1 MEFYIIDML
10 LSPLIIKLL
19 SRFMLDKQRDIKAN
33 LISDSEIYLLSLR
46 IFRPILYFILVRSI
60 LVIFEP
66 K

>member
-33 LISDSEIYLLSLR
+33 LISDGEIYLLSLK
-46 IFRPILYFILVRSI
+46 IFRPILYFILVRS
-60 LVIFEP
+60 VSFSSAN
-66 K
+66 